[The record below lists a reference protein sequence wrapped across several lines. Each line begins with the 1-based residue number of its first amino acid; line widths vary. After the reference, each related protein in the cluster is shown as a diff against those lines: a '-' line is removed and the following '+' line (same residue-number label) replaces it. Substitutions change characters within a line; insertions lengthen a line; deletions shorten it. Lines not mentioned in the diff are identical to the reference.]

1 VNINVVGN
9 FNVTLV
15 EDVIA
20 ATFDVFEA
28 AGVRDGEVLTNGGH
42 TVVLVANLVVVATA
56 AVHVVLH
63 GVPLCGDVNFNS
75 IPVSIK
81 KINFRFIYFV
91 MGYLKFGKFYESNFS
106 ANHFA
111 MM

>member
-1 VNINVVGN
+1 VNIDVVGN
-9 FNVTLV
+9 FDVTLV

-20 ATFDVFEA
+20 ATLDVLKA
-28 AGVRDGEVLTNGGH
+28 ARVGHGEVLTNGGH
-42 TVVLVANLVVVATA
+42 TVVLVANLVVVAAT

-63 GVPLCGDVNFNS
+63 GIPLCGDVNFNS

-91 MGYLKFGKFYESNFS
+91 MGY
-106 ANHFA
+106 
-111 MM
+111 